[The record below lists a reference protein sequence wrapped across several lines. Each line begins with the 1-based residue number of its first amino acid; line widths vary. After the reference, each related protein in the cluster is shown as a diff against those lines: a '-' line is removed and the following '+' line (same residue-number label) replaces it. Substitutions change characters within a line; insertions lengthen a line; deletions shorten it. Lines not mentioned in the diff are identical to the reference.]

1 MGEYK
6 SEIKIKHTDPDILAI
21 QNEIE
26 HIYKVYA
33 EGSFKQGF
41 AFYGVVTSYLELNEK
56 LQEIAKIV
64 GPEVVP
70 FSQESC
76 VSDMFKENYI
86 ILSYKFDVEGD
97 KPVRHVVTLAT
108 KI

>member
-6 SEIKIKHTDPDILAI
+6 SEIKVKPSDPEVEAI

-41 AFYGVVTSYLELNEK
+41 AFYGVVTSYLELNAK
-56 LQEIAKIV
+56 LKEIAAIV
-64 GPEVVP
+64 GPGVVP
-70 FSQESC
+70 FYEESC
-76 VSDMFKENYI
+76 VSDLFKESYL
-86 ILSYKFDVEGD
+86 ILSYKFDVEDD